1 MTEHEELLMLRALA
15 AKQAQELEASKRI
28 IAERDEKI
36 RKQNIQIDNMIQALL
51 HARKK
56 LFGPST
62 EVTQADGQLSLFE
75 SVQELAEQL
84 NLSKEKITVK
94 PYTRT
99 ARKPGVRKEM
109 LAGFPQEVEEYVL
122 PAEEKC
128 SVCGGEMKVTGKK
141 VVRTEVEFQPAK
153 LIVKQIIQQVT
164 KCVNCGTEDSPNE
177 KCHFQKAAVPVP
189 PLAHSISTPSL
200 IAQVMYQKFALG
212 LPLSR
217 QEKDWYCLG
226 LVLSR
231 SNMANWVIR
240 CSEEWFES
248 VYWRIHEKLL
258 ECDLIHMDETRIQ
271 CNKEEGK
278 LPSSES
284 FMWVMR
290 SAASEDIQAA
300 FFFYFRSRGGE
311 NARKL
316 LKDFNGYLITD
327 AYAGYDTVPDIKR
340 ALCWSHARRY
350 LIESIPLDSKG
361 KEIPGS
367 KDAEGREYINLLFKV
382 EGEIKNLPY
391 EEKKQKRQDASKPIL
406 DAFWTWVEKTSA
418 MYTTNE
424 KLTQALGYCQNQR
437 KYLETFLEDGR
448 IPLSNNYCEANI
460 KPFATARRAWLFADT
475 PKGAFA
481 NGVLYTLVESAK
493 ANDLDVYEYLKH
505 LLTERPNNHH
515 LEKPSVI
522 DRLLP
527 WSKELPEQCRMKR
540 NRKKFLKQ

>member
-62 EVTQADGQLSLFE
+62 EVTQTDGQLSLFE
-75 SVQELAEQL
+75 SVQELAERL

-109 LAGFPQEVEEYVL
+109 LAGFPQEVEKYVL

-153 LIVKQIIQQVT
+153 LIVKQIIQQVA

-189 PLAHSISTPSL
+189 PLAYSISTPSL
-200 IAQVMYQKFALG
+200 LAQVMYQKFALG

-217 QEKDWYCLG
+217 QEKDWYRLG

-231 SNMANWVIR
+231 SNMANLVIR
-240 CSEEWFES
+240 CSEEWFKP
-248 VYWRIHEKLL
+248 VYWRIYEKLL
-258 ECDLIHMDETRIQ
+258 ECDLIHMDETRIR

-300 FFFYFRSRGGE
+300 FFFYSRSRGGE

-350 LIESIPLDSKG
+350 LIESIPLDSQG

-367 KDAEGREYINLLFKV
+367 KGAEGREYINLLFKV
-382 EGEIKNLPY
+382 EEEIKNLPY

>member
-1 MTEHEELLMLRALA
+1 MTEHEELLMMRALA

-62 EVTQADGQLSLFE
+62 EVTQTDGQLSLFE
-75 SVQELAEQL
+75 SVQELAERL

-109 LAGFPQEVEEYVL
+109 LAGFLQEVEKYVL

-153 LIVKQIIQQVT
+153 LIVKQIIQQVA

-189 PLAHSISTPSL
+189 PLAYSISTPSL

-217 QEKDWYCLG
+217 QEKDWYRLG

-240 CSEEWFES
+240 CSEEWFKP
-248 VYWRIHEKLL
+248 VYWRIYEKLL
-258 ECDLIHMDETRIQ
+258 ECDLIHMDETRIR

-300 FFFYFRSRGGE
+300 FFFYSRSRGGE

-350 LIESIPLDSKG
+350 LIESIPLDSQG

-367 KDAEGREYINLLFKV
+367 KGAEGREYINLLFKV
-382 EGEIKNLPY
+382 EEEIKNLPY

>member
-62 EVTQADGQLSLFE
+62 EVTQTDGQLSLFE
-75 SVQELAEQL
+75 SVQELAERL

-109 LAGFPQEVEEYVL
+109 LAGFPQEVEKYVL

-153 LIVKQIIQQVT
+153 LIVKQIIQQVA

-189 PLAHSISTPSL
+189 PLAYSISTPSL

-217 QEKDWYCLG
+217 QEKDWYRLG

-231 SNMANWVIR
+231 SNMANLVIR
-240 CSEEWFES
+240 CSEEWFKP
-248 VYWRIHEKLL
+248 VYWRIYEKLL
-258 ECDLIHMDETRIQ
+258 ECDLIHMDETRIR

-300 FFFYFRSRGGE
+300 FFFYSRSRGGE

-350 LIESIPLDSKG
+350 LIESIPLDSQG

-367 KDAEGREYINLLFKV
+367 KGAEGREYINLLFKV
-382 EGEIKNLPY
+382 EEEIKNLPY
-391 EEKKQKRQDASKPIL
+391 EEKKQQRQDASKPIH
-406 DAFWTWVEKTSA
+406 DAFWTRVEKTSA

>member
-62 EVTQADGQLSLFE
+62 EVTQTDGQLSLFE

-109 LAGFPQEVEEYVL
+109 LAGFPQEVEKYVL

-153 LIVKQIIQQVT
+153 LIVKQIIQQVA
-164 KCVNCGTEDSPNE
+164 KCVSCGTEGSPNE

-217 QEKDWYCLG
+217 QEKDWYRLG

-240 CSEEWFES
+240 CSEEWFKP
-248 VYWRIHEKLL
+248 VYWRIYEKLL
-258 ECDLIHMDETRIQ
+258 ECDLIHMDETRIR

-300 FFFYFRSRGGE
+300 FFFYSRSRGGE

-350 LIESIPLDSKG
+350 LIESIPLDSQG

-367 KDAEGREYINLLFKV
+367 KGAEGREYINLLFKV
-382 EGEIKNLPY
+382 EEEIKNLPY

>member
-62 EVTQADGQLSLFE
+62 EVTQTDGQLSLFE

-153 LIVKQIIQQVT
+153 LIVKQIIQQVA

-217 QEKDWYCLG
+217 QEKDWYRLG

-240 CSEEWFES
+240 CSEEWFEP

-258 ECDLIHMDETRIQ
+258 ECALIHMDETRIQ

-300 FFFYFRSRGGE
+300 FFFYSRSRGGE

-350 LIESIPLDSKG
+350 LIESIPLDSQG

-367 KDAEGREYINLLFKV
+367 KGAEGREYINLLFKV
-382 EGEIKNLPY
+382 EEEIKNLPY

-481 NGVLYTLVESAK
+481 NGVLYTLVESAR

-505 LLTERPNNHH
+505 LLAEMPNNHH
-515 LEKPSVI
+515 LENPSVI

-540 NRKKFLKQ
+540 NRKKCLKQ

>member
-1 MTEHEELLMLRALA
+1 MTEHEELLMLRVLA

-62 EVTQADGQLSLFE
+62 EVTQTDGQLSLFE

-300 FFFYFRSRGGE
+300 FFFYSRSRGGE

-367 KDAEGREYINLLFKV
+367 KGAEGREYINLLFKV
-382 EGEIKNLPY
+382 EEEIKNLPY

>member
-62 EVTQADGQLSLFE
+62 EVTQTDGQLSLFE

-109 LAGFPQEVEEYVL
+109 LAGFTQEVEEYVL

-153 LIVKQIIQQVT
+153 LIVKQIIQQVA

-212 LPLSR
+212 LPLSW
-217 QEKDWYCLG
+217 QEKDWYRLG

-240 CSEEWFES
+240 CSEEWFEL

-258 ECDLIHMDETRIQ
+258 ECALIHMDETRIQ

-300 FFFYFRSRGGE
+300 FFFYSRSRGGE

-367 KDAEGREYINLLFKV
+367 KGAEGREYINLLFKV
-382 EGEIKNLPY
+382 EEEIKNLPY

-437 KYLETFLEDGR
+437 KYLKTFLEDGR

-460 KPFATARRAWLFADT
+460 KSFATARRAWLFADT

>member
-1 MTEHEELLMLRALA
+1 MTEHEELLMLRVLA

-200 IAQVMYQKFALG
+200 IAQVMYQKVALG